1 MYADGG
7 LSAEERGRVE
17 SHLAGCKECSEQSLG
32 QRHMRS
38 VLRSVPGRTAPPDL
52 ALRLRVLASHE
63 RQRRIER
70 SSFAEVLKNWS
81 SRVRLW
87 ADNLMR
93 PLAIPT
99 AGGFVSS
106 FVLFSMLTPAFVI
119 PGLAT
124 IGLNDVPTGLYTE
137 ASVKGL
143 PLFGVNDDDI
153 IVEVMFDEQG
163 RVVDFT
169 IPSSP
174 RLLKTPG
181 LRGRIESNLL
191 FTQFTPATSFGQPK
205 AGRIRVSFSVS
216 RIEVKG

>member
-1 MYADGG
+1 MENHFH
-7 LSAEERGRVE
+7 S
-17 SHLAGCKECSEQSLG
+17 CKECSERSVG
-32 QRHMRS
+32 QRHVRS
-38 VLRSVPGRTAPPDL
+38 VLRGVPVRVAPSGL
-52 ALRLRVLASHE
+52 AMRLRVLASHE
-63 RQRRIER
+63 RQRRLER
-70 SSFAEVLKNWS
+70 SSFTGMVKTWS
-81 SRVRLW
+81 AGVRLW
-87 ADNLMR
+87 MDNLMR

-143 PLFGVNDDDI
+143 PLFSVNDDDI

-169 IPSSP
+169 IPNSP

-205 AGRIRVSFSVS
+205 AGRIRVSFSIS